1 MKQTILPFLSIFLLM
16 LAFRTVS
23 AGDRWELEFDK
34 DGIRVYTQLE
44 ESSPFK
50 QVKVTTT
57 IDAPIE
63 KVMEILMSFSQ
74 YGSWMN
80 HVNESY
86 LLNQT
91 DSAYYVFILEEAS
104 WPMQNRYQVSKL
116 DVKQSISSARVGFKS
131 VPNYIEKRTDAI
143 QIRQYEGYWSLEDR
157 SDHQCTLEYVLIHNP
172 GGYVPPWL
180 ANYHAVENPYQSV
193 YNLKQL
199 AETARIRP

>member
-1 MKQTILPFLSIFLLM
+1 MKLTVLSFLSFVLCF
-16 LAFRTVS
+16 LAFRNVA
-23 AGDRWELEFDK
+23 AGDRWELEFDQ

-44 ESSPFK
+44 EPSPFK

-57 IDAPIE
+57 IDAPVE
-63 KVMEILMSFSQ
+63 KVMEILMSFSH
-74 YGSWMN
+74 YSSWMN

-91 DSAYYVFILEEAS
+91 DSAYYIFILEEAS

-116 DVKQSISSARVGFKS
+116 DVKQNVSNAEVHFKS

-143 QIRQYEGYWSLEDR
+143 QIRQYEGYWALEDR
-157 SDHQCTLEYVLIHNP
+157 PDHQCTLEYVLVHNP

-180 ANYHAVENPYQSV
+180 ANYHAAENPFQSV
-193 YNLKQL
+193 LNLKQL

>member
-1 MKQTILPFLSIFLLM
+1 MKLTVLSFLSFVLCF
-16 LAFRTVS
+16 LAFRTVE

-44 ESSPFK
+44 EPSPFK
-50 QVKVTTT
+50 QVKVTAT
-57 IDAPIE
+57 IDAPVE
-63 KVMEILMSFSQ
+63 KVMEILMSFSN
-74 YGSWMN
+74 YSSWMN

-86 LLNQT
+86 LLNQS
-91 DSAYYVFILEEAS
+91 DSAYYIFILEEAS

-116 DVKQSISSARVGFKS
+116 DVKQTVSNAEVHFKS

-143 QIRQYEGYWSLEDR
+143 QIRQYEGYWALEDR
-157 SDHQCTLEYVLIHNP
+157 PDHQCTLEYVLVHNP

-180 ANYHAVENPYQSV
+180 ANYHAVENPFQSV
-193 YNLKQL
+193 LNLKQL

>member
-1 MKQTILPFLSIFLLM
+1 MKLTVLSILSLLLCL
-16 LAFRTVS
+16 LAVKTVS

-34 DGIRVYTQLE
+34 DGIQVYTQIE
-44 ESSPFK
+44 EPSPFK
-50 QVKVTTT
+50 QVKIKTT

-74 YGSWMN
+74 YSGWMN

-86 LLNQT
+86 LLNQS
-91 DSAYYVFILEEAS
+91 DGAYYVFILEEAT

-116 DVKQSISSARVGFKS
+116 DVKQSMSSAEVRFKS

-143 QIRQYEGYWSLEDR
+143 QIRQFEGYWALEDR
-157 SDHQCTLEYVLIHNP
+157 ADHQCSLEYVLIHNP

-180 ANYHAVENPYQSV
+180 ANYHAVENPFQSV